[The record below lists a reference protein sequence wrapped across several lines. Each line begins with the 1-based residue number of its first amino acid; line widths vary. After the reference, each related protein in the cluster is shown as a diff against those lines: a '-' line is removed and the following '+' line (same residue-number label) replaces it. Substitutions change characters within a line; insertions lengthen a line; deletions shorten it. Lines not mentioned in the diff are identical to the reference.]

1 MFCYRSV
8 LSAFMGKTLIRRFR
22 TDVGQFVA
30 FSRQY
35 VQWRHIITTIPPY
48 FDSQERLVIVP
59 CDPWTVGGS
68 RGDEAM
74 LMAVMQQYRLINPQV
89 PIIVVVSDESGCEY
103 VRNLPIENITA
114 LPVWNGSYPL
124 SRIYHGVLAQKPSH
138 VVLLGA
144 DCMDGHYSPLLSLTL
159 LNLHDLFSRTPGIES
174 RLLGFSFNDKP
185 YRPLYFA
192 FDHIGDAT
200 IINLRDPVSY
210 DRFRR
215 KVSIHAGLVADAA
228 FMLQPDYH
236 FEGFK
241 RLESWIRVRR
251 EIGKRIVI
259 GFNFHPMLR
268 NYSGVE
274 EIKSDALVLAH
285 NLERILQERP
295 DVDFVLIPHDN
306 RSRLTDNLMLEVI
319 YSYLCQKQWQDRL
332 YYDAEVYRAP
342 QLKAICSLID
352 GLISSRMHLAIAALG
367 QGKSVMA
374 ASYQGKFEGLFQH
387 FKLPETY
394 LLNPDAF
401 ISDAMIFVFYNYLNY
416 LEELTN
422 QVKKMLPS
430 VVRLS
435 QKNLL

>member
-1 MFCYRSV
+1 MR
-8 LSAFMGKTLIRRFR
+8 KTLIRRFR
-22 TDVGQFVA
+22 ADIGLLAA

-35 VQWRHIITTIPPY
+35 IQWRRLVSTIPQHLNV
-48 FDSQERLVIVP
+48 QERLVIVP

-74 LMAVMQQYRLINPQV
+74 LMAVIQQYRLKNSQIP
-89 PIIVVVSDESGCEY
+89 IVVVVCDEVGCEY
-103 VRNLPIENITA
+103 IQHLSVENITA
-114 LPVWNGSYPL
+114 LPVWNGAYPL
-124 SRIYHGVLAQKPSH
+124 ARIYHAVLEQKASH

-159 LNLHDLFSRTPGIES
+159 LNLHDLFSRTPGIDS
-174 RLLGFSFNDKP
+174 RLLGFSFNDNP

-192 FDHIGDAT
+192 FNHISGNT
-200 IINLRDPVSY
+200 IVNLRDPISY
-210 DRFRR
+210 ERFRH
-215 KVSIHAGLVADAA
+215 KVSIQAGLVADAA
-228 FMLQPDYH
+228 FMLQPDCR
-236 FEGFK
+236 FEGFNK
-241 RLESWIRVRR
+241 LEDWIRNRR
-251 EIGKRIVI
+251 NGCKRTII

-268 NYSGVE
+268 NYGGVE
-274 EIKSDALVLAH
+274 DIKKDAIILAH
-285 NLERILQERP
+285 NLEIILQERLN
-295 DVDFVLIPHDN
+295 VDFVLIPHDN

-319 YSYLCQKQWQDRL
+319 YSYLHQKQLQDRV

-387 FKLPETY
+387 FKLPDIY
-394 LLNPDAF
+394 LLNPDVF
-401 ISDAMIFVFYNYLNY
+401 ISDAMISVFYSYLGH
-416 LEELTN
+416 LGELTS
-422 QVKKMLPS
+422 QVEKMLPS

>member
-1 MFCYRSV
+1 MC
-8 LSAFMGKTLIRRFR
+8 RFR
-22 TDVGQFVA
+22 VGISQLVA

-35 VQWRHIITTIPPY
+35 IQWRHIISIVPQHV
-48 FDSQERLVIVP
+48 DCQERLVIVP

-74 LMAVMQQYRLINPQV
+74 LMAVIQQYRLKNSRL
-89 PIIVVVSDESGCEY
+89 PIDVVVCDEVGCEY
-103 VRNLPIENITA
+103 IRHLPIENVMA
-114 LPVWNGSYPL
+114 LPIWNGPYPL
-124 SRIYHGVLAQKPSH
+124 ARIYRAVLAQKASH

-159 LNLHDLFSRTPGIES
+159 LNLHDLFSRTPSMES

-192 FDHIGDAT
+192 FNHIANGT
-200 IINLRDPVSY
+200 IINLRDPISC

-215 KVSIHAGLVADAA
+215 KVSVHAGLVADAA
-228 FMLQPDYH
+228 FMLRSDRC
-236 FEGFK
+236 FEGFNK
-241 RLESWIRVRR
+241 LENWIRERR
-251 EIGKRIVI
+251 NGCRRTII

-268 NYSGVE
+268 NYGGAE
-274 EIKSDALVLAH
+274 DIKKDAVILAH
-285 NLERILQERP
+285 NIEIILQERLN
-295 DVDFVLIPHDN
+295 VDFVLIPHDN

-319 YSYLCQKQWQDRL
+319 YSYLHQKQLQDRV

-387 FKLPETY
+387 FRLPDTY
-394 LLNPDAF
+394 LLNPDVF
-401 ISDAMIFVFYNYLNY
+401 ISDAMIPVFYSYLDH
-416 LEELTN
+416 LRELTS
-422 QVKKMLPS
+422 QVEKMLPS
-430 VVRLS
+430 VVQLS

>member
-1 MFCYRSV
+1 MC
-8 LSAFMGKTLIRRFR
+8 RFR
-22 TDVGQFVA
+22 ADAGQLVA
-30 FSRQY
+30 FLRQY
-35 VQWRHIITTIPPY
+35 IQWRHIISKIPQH
-48 FDSQERLVIVP
+48 FDCQERLVIVP

-74 LMAVMQQYRLINPQV
+74 LMAVIQSYRLKSPRL
-89 PIIVVVSDESGCEY
+89 PIDVVVCDEVGCEY
-103 VRNLPIENITA
+103 IRHLPIENVTA
-114 LPVWNGSYPL
+114 LPIWNGPYPL
-124 SRIYHGVLAQKPSH
+124 SRIYYAVLAQKASY

-159 LNLHDLFSRTPGIES
+159 LNLHDLFARTPGMES

-185 YRPLYFA
+185 YRPLCFA
-192 FDHIGDAT
+192 FNHVADNA
-200 IINLRDPVSY
+200 IINLRDSVSY

-215 KVSIHAGLVADAA
+215 KVSIQIGLVADAA
-228 FMLQPDYH
+228 FMLQPDCH

-241 RLESWIRVRR
+241 NLDTWIRARR
-251 EIGKRIVI
+251 GMSERIVI

-268 NYSGVE
+268 NYAGVE
-274 EIKSDALVLAH
+274 EIKVDALILAR
-285 NLERILQERP
+285 NLEIILQEKP
-295 DVDFVLIPHDN
+295 NVDFVLIPHDN

-319 YSYLCQKQWQDRL
+319 YSYLHQKQLQDRV
-332 YYDAEVYRAP
+332 YYDAVVYRAP

-387 FKLPETY
+387 FRLPSTY
-394 LLNPDAF
+394 LLNPDVF
-401 ISDAMIFVFYNYLNY
+401 ISDAMIPVFYSYLDH
-416 LEELTN
+416 LRELAS
-422 QVKKMLPS
+422 QVEKMLPS
-430 VVRLS
+430 VVQLS